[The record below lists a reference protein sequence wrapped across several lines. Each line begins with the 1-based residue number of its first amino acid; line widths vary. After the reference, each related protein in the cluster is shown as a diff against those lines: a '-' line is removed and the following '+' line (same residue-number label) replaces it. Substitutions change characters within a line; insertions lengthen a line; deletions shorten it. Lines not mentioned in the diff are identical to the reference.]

1 MAEQRTYA
9 ILTTGISAAQSF
21 AFYLTERNRHKR
33 LRWTGRAL
41 VGLRT
46 EEHARLAACKSQ
58 IGLRGPARN
67 CSAFQGLDQ
76 LSGVVAAYFVLP
88 VGGGSCRHLNHA
100 ISSSSLGP
108 VSPNSWTTP
117 LNCSHL
123 AFDLGPM
130 SLRKRRIVKY
140 SYFRLNQR
148 SLFCTVLKPFN
159 PDGPFAIRAVDDLHH
174 GCLRCHSSYATL
186 SSCKSVPFGCP
197 AVSTGWDN

>member
-1 MAEQRTYA
+1 MRALPPVSLKSAR
-9 ILTTGISAAQSF
+9 AAQRVI
-21 AFYLTERNRHKR
+21 A
-33 LRWTGRAL
+33 AL
-41 VGLRT
+41 SKG
-46 EEHARLAACKSQ
+46 
-58 IGLRGPARN
+58 
-67 CSAFQGLDQ
+67 FDQ
-76 LSGVVAAYFVLP
+76 LSGVRRRVLRF
-88 VGGGSCRHLNHA
+88 GGSCRHLNHA

-108 VSPNSWTTP
+108 VSPNSCTTP

-123 AFDLGPM
+123 AFT
-130 SLRKRRIVKY
+130 SARCRLRKRRIVKY

-148 SLFCTVLKPFN
+148 SLFCTALKPFN